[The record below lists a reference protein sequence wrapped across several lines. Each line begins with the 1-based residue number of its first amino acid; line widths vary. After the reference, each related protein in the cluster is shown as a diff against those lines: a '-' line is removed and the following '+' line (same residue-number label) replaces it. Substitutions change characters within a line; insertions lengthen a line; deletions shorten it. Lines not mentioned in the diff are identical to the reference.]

1 MSKHHGKFF
10 WYDLMT
16 TDTKAAEKFYHD
28 VIGWDAKDSGS
39 PNHAYTLLSKGS
51 SMVGGLMPIP
61 KEACD
66 NGMGPCWTGYIAVD
80 DVDAYADKVKAAG
93 GSVRR
98 APEDIPGILRFAVV
112 ADPYGAHFIIFKGF
126 STEEPPQA
134 AAGTPGHFG
143 WHELMAGD
151 REGAFAFY
159 AKLFGWTKAEAVESP
174 AGLYQTFA
182 TGDAPVGGMMTRM
195 PQMPASFWLYY
206 VNVAGVDAAV
216 ARVKTGGGQIC
227 NGPMQVPGGSWIAQC
242 ADPQG
247 AMFALVGP
255 K

>member
-1 MSKHHGKFF
+1 MSKHHGKFA

-16 TDTKAAEKFYHD
+16 SDTKAAEKFYHD
-28 VIGWDAKDSGS
+28 VIGWDAKDAGN
-39 PNHAYTLLSKGS
+39 PGHAYTLLLKGPA
-51 SMVGGLMPIP
+51 MVGGLMPIP
-61 KEACD
+61 QEACD
-66 NGMGPCWTGYIAVD
+66 NGAGPCWTGYIAVD
-80 DVDAYADKVKAAG
+80 DVDAYAGKVKAAG

-98 APEDIPGILRFAVV
+98 EPVDIPGILRFAVV

-126 STEEPPQA
+126 SSEEPPPIA
-134 AAGTPGHFG
+134 PGTPGHIG

-182 TGDAPVGGMMTRM
+182 AGGDPVGGMMTKM
-195 PQMPASFWLYY
+195 PEMPGSFWLYY
-206 VNVAGVDAAV
+206 FNVAGLDAAI
-216 ARVKTGGGQIC
+216 ARAKTGGGQIMH
-227 NGPMQVPGGSWIAQC
+227 GPMQVPGGGWIAQC
-242 ADPQG
+242 MDPQG

>member
-16 TDTKAAEKFYHD
+16 SDCKAAEIFYRS

-39 PNHAYTLLSKGS
+39 PGHAYTLLSKGS
-51 SMVGGLMPIP
+51 AMVGGLMPIP
-61 KEACD
+61 KEACE
-66 NGMGPCWTGYIAVD
+66 NGVGPCWTGYIAVD
-80 DVDAYADKVKAAG
+80 DVDAYAARVTSAG

-112 ADPYGAHFIIFKGF
+112 ADPHGAAFIIFRGF
-126 STEEPPQA
+126 SEHEPPPVA
-134 AAGTPGHFG
+134 PGTPGHVG

-159 AKLFGWTKAEAVESP
+159 AGLFGWTKAEAVESP

-182 TGDAPVGGMMTRM
+182 TGGAPVGGMMTKM
-195 PQMPASFWLYY
+195 PQMLGPFWLYY
-206 VNVAGVDAAV
+206 FNVVALDAAV
-216 ARVKTGGGQIC
+216 ARVEDGGGQIIH
-227 NGPMQVPGGSWIAQC
+227 GPMQVPGGSWIAQC
-242 ADPQG
+242 VDPQG
-247 AMFALVGP
+247 AMFAMVGP